1 MMQAI
6 IAIFFLG
13 VVGIVVFI
21 AYNIWLGISPTERA
35 RELKQRQETWDK
47 AQGDL
52 ALTCDRCGEHSPPIP
67 DTGNP
72 TGVKSAIDS
81 LPAPDTTNTADLLLH
96 DYFR

>member
-1 MMQAI
+1 MQAI

-52 ALTCDRCGEHSPPIP
+52 ALTCDRCGERSPPIP
-67 DTGNP
+67 DTGNRYRCEKCNRQFAGARHNQYSRP
-72 TGVKSAIDS
+72 T
-81 LPAPDTTNTADLLLH
+81 TA
-96 DYFR
+96 